1 MPTHD
6 IIVIGASAGG
16 LEALRTLM
24 SGMGPDLAAALF
36 VVVPIPPDSR
46 SVLPTILSRGG
57 ILPATHAIDGEA
69 IRHGCVYIAPPD
81 HHLVLERGYI
91 RVTRGPKE
99 NRFRPSVDVLFRSAA
114 YAYGPRVI
122 GVILSGYLDDGTAGL
137 WAVKDRGGLSVVQ
150 DPKNA
155 FSPSMP
161 RNALQQVAV
170 DYCLPISE
178 IGPLLERLTRKPA
191 AQETRYPVS
200 KTLEIETRIA
210 REENPLEAGIMHLGQ

>member
-24 SGMGPDLAAALF
+24 SGMGPDLPAPLF

-122 GVILSGYLDDGTAGL
+122 GVILTGALDDGTAGL
-137 WAVKDRGGLSVVQ
+137 WSVKDRGGLAVVQ
-150 DPKNA
+150 DPTEA
-155 FSPSMP
+155 LHASMP
-161 RNALQQVAV
+161 GSALRHVRV
-170 DYCLPISE
+170 DACL
-178 IGPLLERLTRKPA
+178 RL
-191 AQETRYPVS
+191 
-200 KTLEIETRIA
+200 
-210 REENPLEAGIMHLGQ
+210 AG